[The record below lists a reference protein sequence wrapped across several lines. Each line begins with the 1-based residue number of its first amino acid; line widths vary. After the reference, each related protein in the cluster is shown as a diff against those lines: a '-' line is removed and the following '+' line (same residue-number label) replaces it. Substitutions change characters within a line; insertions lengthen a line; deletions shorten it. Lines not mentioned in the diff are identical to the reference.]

1 MPYIKVD
8 TKKLATYGNV
18 VSSTRGSVSNI
29 QSSFYSIGN
38 SLDWDVK
45 DCADINRRIRQ
56 INNELTNEI
65 ASLKRMESFFQMA
78 VSKYNAAEKEEDKLP
93 KIPKIMRLAPR
104 RISMTKNNTN
114 VALLS
119 ILKSNNISTAKQVNI
134 SDKCVEKVKDLLF
147 DIVKKTGVVGSV
159 IGIVDSENSVINK
172 IREGDYIDAVSKF
185 SKMAKNTY
193 KTVSKLTKKVTN
205 MAKVSPMLH
214 WSTQAKSWGKTLLG
228 FENYFNPKT
237 VGVASKASKTTTRI
251 YNNFQK
257 TITHEFGNITKSDV
271 VISGIIRGI
280 DNIGEWR
287 KGEITWDRA
296 IAETITE
303 TAIDVVLDAAL
314 TAGVAAILAGI
325 AGTTAVPAI
334 AIAAV
339 TVTAKWFLDTVTNA
353 VTGTDDGFIEFVS
366 DGLIDMGQTIEKY
379 KKKATS
385 AVVSHIRNACINT
398 FGKNCFGTVTNA
410 VSSLFVKRRSFVF

>member
-8 TKKLATYGNV
+8 TKKLAAYGNV
-18 VSSTRGSVSNI
+18 VSSTRGNVSKI

-45 DCADINRRIRQ
+45 ACADINRRIRQ
-56 INNELTNEI
+56 INNELSNEI
-65 ASLKRMESFFQMA
+65 AGLRRMETFFQMA
-78 VSKYNAAEKEEDKLP
+78 VSKYNAAEKDKDKLP
-93 KIPKIMRLAPR
+93 KIPEIIRLASR
-104 RISMTKNNTN
+104 RISITKGNTN
-114 VALLS
+114 VALMS
-119 ILKSNNISTAKQVNI
+119 ILKVNNISAPKQVKIPNGY
-134 SDKCVEKVKDLLF
+134 VEKVKDLLF

-159 IGIVDSENSVINK
+159 IGILDSENSVINK
-172 IREGDYIDAVSKF
+172 LKEGDYIGAASKF
-185 SKMAKNTY
+185 GTVAKSTY
-193 KTVSKLTKKVTN
+193 KTVSKLIKKGTN
-205 MAKVSPMLH
+205 MSKVSPMLH

-237 VGVASKASKTTTRI
+237 VGVASKASKTTTRL

-271 VISGIIRGI
+271 IISGILRGI

-366 DGLIDMGQTIEKY
+366 DSLIDFQQTIEKY

-385 AVVSHIRNACINT
+385 AMVSHIRNACVNAL
-398 FGKNCFGTVTNA
+398 GKNCFGSVTSA
-410 VSSLFVKRRSFVF
+410 VNSLFAKRRSFAF